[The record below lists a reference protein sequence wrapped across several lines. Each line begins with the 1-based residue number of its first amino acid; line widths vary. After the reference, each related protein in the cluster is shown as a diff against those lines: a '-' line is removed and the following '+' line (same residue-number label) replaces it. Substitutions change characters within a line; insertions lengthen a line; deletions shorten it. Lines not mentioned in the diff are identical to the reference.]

1 MCDSCPGGPDSL
13 KNHISSIESLAQMD
27 TTATRIIKSHL
38 QFSFLPPN
46 LVSTGCKVRSLFSQN
61 PSRRLLQVMYIARN
75 PKDVIVS
82 MYHLQRNSHG
92 REFVGSFEEFFNY
105 FLSDLS
111 KSNTVRLPF
120 FGF

>member
-1 MCDSCPGGPDSL
+1 
-13 KNHISSIESLAQMD
+13 
-27 TTATRIIKSHL
+27 
-38 QFSFLPPN
+38 
-46 LVSTGCKVRSLFSQN
+46 
-61 PSRRLLQVMYIARN
+61 
-75 PKDVIVS
+75 VS

-120 FGF
+120 LDFDFQYFLPRTGLT